1 MIIYVNYNKQ
11 TGEITVDQNYPRVP
25 GCLEFSP
32 NTIVDTE
39 DSVSFEISFI
49 EGIYMDSQGYA
60 IQPQPPSEPA
70 APGIGE

>member
-11 TGEITVDQNYPRVP
+11 TGEITVDQNYPRVS

-39 DSVSFEISFI
+39 DSVSFEISFV
-49 EGIYMDSQGYA
+49 EGIYVDSQGYK
-60 IQPQPPSEPA
+60 ICVDEPS
-70 APGIGE
+70 APSMEGM

>member
-11 TGEITVDQNYPRVP
+11 TGEITVDQNYPRVS

-39 DSVSFEISFI
+39 DSVSFEISFV
-49 EGIYMDSQGYA
+49 EGIYVDSQGYMLR
-60 IQPQPPSEPA
+60 PPEPI
-70 APGIGE
+70 GIGE

>member
-49 EGIYMDSQGYA
+49 EGIYMHSQGYT